1 MPSRCVLL
9 TSEGVWFD
17 CGEGTGHWR
26 PHLCCL
32 VCPGSVLC
40 EYKVDHLAKP
50 YIGPKIFLQIFRSVF
65 SSVCYYFRLS
75 TWQFWF
81 HWDCVF
87 FNLSVFKLLGICWN
101 FSFVD
106 KSLSV
111 LFAVVSYF
119 SFSFVLFFPLHPAS
133 PSPISVFLVIILLSF
148 YWCLSRKRRDE
159 GRCLVT
165 FSYFGEF
172 QVT

>member
-1 MPSRCVLL
+1 MEITFLGTSSAVPSKYRNHAGIILKYFKDTLL
-9 TSEGVWFD
+9 FD

-81 HWDCVF
+81 H
-87 FNLSVFKLLGICWN
+87 
-101 FSFVD
+101 
-106 KSLSV
+106 
-111 LFAVVSYF
+111 
-119 SFSFVLFFPLHPAS
+119 
-133 PSPISVFLVIILLSF
+133 
-148 YWCLSRKRRDE
+148 
-159 GRCLVT
+159 
-165 FSYFGEF
+165 
-172 QVT
+172 